1 MSFLFQ
7 CFSAGAEIGP
17 HKNEHAYQFM
27 VSLLKILS
35 SALCAILGEFKDLV
49 SLCAWRL

>member
-1 MSFLFQ
+1 MSYLFQ

-35 SALCAILGEFKDLV
+35 AVACAILGDFKDLM
-49 SLCAWRL
+49 SLCAWRV

>member
-1 MSFLFQ
+1 MSYLFQ

-35 SALCAILGEFKDLV
+35 AVACTILGDIKDLMPLCA
-49 SLCAWRL
+49 

>member
-1 MSFLFQ
+1 MSYLFQ

-27 VSLLKILS
+27 VSLLTILF
-35 SALCAILGEFKDLV
+35 AVACVILGDFKDV
-49 SLCAWRL
+49 ISLCA